1 MYSYVSHE
9 TWLRRKQEEQVL
21 LRQKQ
26 DQLAIVRQ
34 IEREREETEKKR
46 ALLLKKREHE
56 KRTLAIK
63 DSANDRYRRKQG
75 IYEDF
80 AYVPAYSRTVLQQ
93 YMNDAMLGDIERAYS
108 S

>member
-1 MYSYVSHE
+1 MHTYVSHE
-9 TWLRRKQEEQVL
+9 AWLRRKQEEQVL

-26 DQLAIVRQ
+26 EQLTAMRQ
-34 IEREREETEKKR
+34 YEKEREETEKKR
-46 ALLLKKREHE
+46 VLMIRKRDHE

-63 DSANDRYRRKQG
+63 DSANDKYRRKQG

-80 AYVPAYSRTVLQQ
+80 AYVPAYSKSVFQQ
-93 YMNDAMLGDIERAYS
+93 YMNDAIMGDLERAYS